1 MASRW
6 RRARQFFS
14 KASEEEVD
22 PFIRWRRE
30 SADAGLDGFGS
41 FPFNRTLET
50 IQKSEAKGALVG
62 VQLLTRFCASEQP
75 YWHAFV
81 EHYRRQSVNG
91 IHVCVQT
98 DDDRDWLLADAE
110 EHGWTEIEVHR
121 LDGSL
126 TPDAALRAFNLAPLK
141 DLATY
146 TLLVDCDEYLSFQQG
161 EGALRHLLARYPHAQ
176 QWHLPWLMK
185 PMLSADDWHR
195 GGYWGHV
202 GKPVVRSA
210 AMQGVARDHL
220 FELGPGETFGTIP
233 LGMFG
238 VVLVH
243 FWARSFRDCLIKV
256 FNNRFV
262 DAKSADQGQALEL
275 IRQGELPVRLRLL
288 AYFDLQLGYLPNGLK
303 EAPHF
308 DLELEEVLL
317 RRVISEDDE
326 NLAWQMFGTYRDKLQ
341 GIQGQLPCYPAVTVG
356 DLANCL
362 PKLKS

>member
-6 RRARQFFS
+6 HRAQQFFS
-14 KASEEEVD
+14 KAPAEVD
-22 PFIRWRRE
+22 PFVRWRRE

-50 IQKSEAKGALVG
+50 IQKSEARGALDG

-81 EHYRRQSVNG
+81 EHYRRMNVSG

-98 DDDRDWLLADAE
+98 DEDRDWLLADAA
-110 EHGWTEIEVHR
+110 EHGWSEIEVHR

-126 TPDAALRAFNLAPLK
+126 TPDAALRTFSLAPLK

-146 TLLVDCDEYLSFQQG
+146 TLLLDCDEYLSFQQG
-161 EGALRHLLARYPHAQ
+161 DGALRDLLERYPHAQ
-176 QWHLPWLMK
+176 QWHLPWLMQ
-185 PMLSADDWHR
+185 PMLNAEDWQR
-195 GGYWGHV
+195 GGFWGHV

-262 DAKSADQGQALEL
+262 DAKSADQGQALAL

-288 AYFDLQLGYLPNGLK
+288 AYFDLQLGYLPTGLQ
-303 EAPHF
+303 EAPQF
-308 DLELEEVLL
+308 DLALEEVLL

-326 NLAWQMFGTYRDKLQ
+326 KRAWELFCAYRDKLQ
-341 GIQGQLPCYPAVTVG
+341 VIQGQLPCYPAVTVG
-356 DLANCL
+356 DLASCL
-362 PKLKS
+362 PTLQS

>member
-6 RRARQFFS
+6 RRAQQFFS
-14 KASEEEVD
+14 KAPAEVD
-22 PFIRWRRE
+22 PFLRWRRE

-41 FPFNRTLET
+41 FPFNRSLET
-50 IQKSEAKGALVG
+50 IEKTESKGALEG

-81 EHYRRQSVNG
+81 EHYRRLEVSG

-98 DDDRDWLLADAE
+98 DDDRDWLRADAA
-110 EHGWTEIEVHR
+110 EHGWSEVEVHR

-126 TPDAALRAFNLAPLK
+126 TPDAALRAFSLDPLK
-141 DLATY
+141 DLAPY
-146 TLLVDCDEYLSFQQG
+146 TLLLDCDEYLSFQQG
-161 EGALRHLLARYPHAQ
+161 DGSLCDLLARYPHAQ
-176 QWHLPWLMK
+176 QWHLPWVMK
-185 PMLSADDWHR
+185 PMLSADDWQR
-195 GGYWGHV
+195 GGFWGHV

-210 AMQGVARDHL
+210 LMQGVARDHL
-220 FELGPGETFGTIP
+220 FELGPDGNFGTVP
-233 LGMFG
+233 LGVFG

-262 DAKSADQGQALEL
+262 DAKSADQGKALAL

-288 AYFDLQLGYLPNGLK
+288 AYFDLQLGYLPTGLQ
-303 EAPHF
+303 EAPQF
-308 DLELEEVLL
+308 DLALEEVLL

-326 NLAWQMFGTYRDKLQ
+326 HRAWMLFSQYRDKIQ
-341 GIQGQLPCYPAVTVG
+341 GIPEQLLCYPAVTLG
-356 DLANCL
+356 DLANSL
-362 PKLKS
+362 PRLKD

>member
-6 RRARQFFS
+6 RRAKQFFS
-14 KASEEEVD
+14 KAPEEVD
-22 PFIRWRRE
+22 PFLLWRRE

-50 IQKSEAKGALVG
+50 IQKSEAKGALEG

-81 EHYRRQSVNG
+81 EHYRRMNVSG

-98 DDDRDWLLADAE
+98 DVDRDWLLADAA
-110 EHGWTEIEVHR
+110 EHGWTEFEVHR

-126 TPDAALRAFNLAPLK
+126 TPDAALRSLNLAPLK
-141 DLATY
+141 DLAPY
-146 TLLVDCDEYLSFQQG
+146 TLLLDCDEYFSFQRADG
-161 EGALRHLLARYPHAQ
+161 PLCDLLERYPHAQ
-176 QWHLPWLMK
+176 QWHLPWVMRPL
-185 PMLSADDWHR
+185 LGAHDWQQ
-195 GGYWGHV
+195 GGFWGHV

-210 AMQGVARDHL
+210 SMQGIAHDHL
-220 FELGPGETFGTIP
+220 FDLGPDESSGSVPIGA
-233 LGMFG
+233 FG

-243 FWARSFRDCLIKV
+243 LWGRSFRDGLLKV
-256 FNNRFV
+256 FHNRFV

-275 IRQGELPVRLRLL
+275 MRRGELPVRLRLL
-288 AYFDLQLGYLPNGLK
+288 AYLDLQLGYLPMGFE
-303 EAPHF
+303 EAPSF
-308 DLELEEVLL
+308 DLALEEVLL

-326 NLAWQMFGTYRDKLQ
+326 IRAWELFCEYREKLQ
-341 GIQGQLPCYPAVTVG
+341 EMKDSIPSYPAVSLI

-362 PKLKS
+362 PTLQS